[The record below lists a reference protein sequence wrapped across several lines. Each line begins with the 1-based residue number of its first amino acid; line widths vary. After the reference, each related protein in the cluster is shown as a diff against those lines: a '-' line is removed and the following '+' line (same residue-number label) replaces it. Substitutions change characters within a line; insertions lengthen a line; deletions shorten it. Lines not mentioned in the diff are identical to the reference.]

1 MKRQALVV
9 LAWLLVG
16 CGYGGDASE
25 GPYETYPCGSP
36 RQALIDTGAELELDA
51 GKGVGLLM
59 EYLGDGEWRVR
70 TSCDTRRSGYDCDW
84 DILIWAEEGNTLSDF
99 TGEDLEAVASGTE
112 RSTSGGSRA
121 PTSTASRSRPLLAR
135 RCGSTR
141 CSTARARTRTCTGS
155 ETVPCTPGH
164 LRIRSI

>member
-99 TGEDLEAVASGTE
+99 TGEDLEAGDVVGREWDGALHLRWITGTD
-112 RSTSGGSRA
+112 S
-121 PTSTASRSRPLLAR
+121 LLDGA
-135 RCGSTR
+135 CANPYMYWIGDG
-141 CSTARARTRTCTGS
+141 AVHTGS
-155 ETVPCTPGH
+155 PSNPLDLTPTEP
-164 LRIRSI
+164 